1 MSKNNVANEKN
12 VEMSFLEKLSKAL
25 KNDGSKVSAQY
36 LCSAPRIVPTTGDK
50 GYREQLVA
58 TKA

>member
-1 MSKNNVANEKN
+1 MSKTNVANERS

-25 KNDGSKVSAQY
+25 KNDGNKVSAQY
-36 LCSAPRIVPTTGDK
+36 LCSAPRIVPTTGEK
-50 GYREQLVA
+50 AYREQLAA